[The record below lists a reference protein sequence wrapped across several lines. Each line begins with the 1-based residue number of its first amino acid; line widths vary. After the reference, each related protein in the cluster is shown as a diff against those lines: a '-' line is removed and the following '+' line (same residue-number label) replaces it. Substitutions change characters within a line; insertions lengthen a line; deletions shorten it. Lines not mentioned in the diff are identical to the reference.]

1 MLQHLSNYFMTDS
14 DLLLHIVR
22 NSGHDY
28 NDFGRYRD
36 CQKMHHM
43 NYYLVAILDKFP
55 VPFGV
60 GLCLPQECT
69 LEDVEGFKPTLL
81 KSIEAALPNMFEE
94 VKGF

>member
-1 MLQHLSNYFMTDS
+1 
-14 DLLLHIVR
+14 
-22 NSGHDY
+22 
-28 NDFGRYRD
+28 
-36 CQKMHHM
+36 MHHM

-81 KSIEAALPNMFEE
+81 KGIEAALPNMFEE
-94 VKGF
+94 VKGFQDMDTELTVDDLRVVDPVAENA